1 MSDGMTDRRG
11 QPEPADEKLT
21 EALARVGTLT
31 AENLQLQLV
40 AAQER
45 VNRIAMEGQLVQLAY
60 NQAVADVNRIQAMM
74 EGRNEQG

>member
-11 QPEPADEKLT
+11 QPTVQDDKLT
-21 EALARVGTLT
+21 EALAQIGKLT
-31 AENLQLQLV
+31 AEKLQLELV

-60 NQAVADVNRIQAMM
+60 NQAVADVNRIQALM
-74 EGRNEQG
+74 EGRDG

>member
-11 QPEPADEKLT
+11 QPEPVDEKLV
-21 EALARVGTLT
+21 EAQAQIGVLT
-31 AENLQLQLV
+31 AEKLQLQLA

-60 NQAVADVNRIQAMM
+60 NQAVAEVNRLQAMM
-74 EGRNEQG
+74 EGRDG

>member
-11 QPEPADEKLT
+11 QPKVQDEKLT
-21 EALARVGTLT
+21 EALAQIGKLT
-31 AENLQLQLV
+31 AEKLQLEMA

-60 NQAVADVNRIQAMM
+60 NQAVADVNRIQAAM
-74 EGRNEQG
+74 EGRDG

>member
-11 QPEPADEKLT
+11 QPTVQDEKLT
-21 EALARVGTLT
+21 EALAQIGKLT
-31 AENLQLQLV
+31 AEKLQLELA

-60 NQAVADVNRIQAMM
+60 NAAVADVNRIQALM
-74 EGRNEQG
+74 EGRDEQG